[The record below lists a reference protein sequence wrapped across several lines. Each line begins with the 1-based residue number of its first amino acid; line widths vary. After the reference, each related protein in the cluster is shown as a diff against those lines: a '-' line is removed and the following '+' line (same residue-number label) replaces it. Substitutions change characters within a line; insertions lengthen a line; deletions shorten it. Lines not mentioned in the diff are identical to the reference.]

1 MWLIRDSDGSET
13 LHSLYPSWAD
23 HVEHLTVVPLVTKAA
38 YDAVVKELEFAQ
50 KQLEDAKKL
59 AVRHMRVMRENGS
72 RMRDVEEKNNRYY
85 GILQRYNLTGSLPEI
100 DDTPIIDVK
109 V

>member
-13 LHSLYPSWAD
+13 LHSLYPSWAGQ
-23 HVEHLTVVPLVTKAA
+23 VEHLTVVPLVTKAA
-38 YDAVVKELEFAQ
+38 YDAVVKELEMVQ
-50 KQLEDAKKL
+50 KQLADANKL
-59 AVRHMRVMRENGS
+59 ASRHMRVMRENGT
-72 RMRDVEEKNNRYY
+72 RMRDVEAKNNRYY